1 MKRSLLPYSIVLM
14 LLFLLAPGCSMT
26 DKGHDQTQTTNG
38 ENPYEDD
45 YSEFASLSNRD
56 KWGNANV
63 HDPSVI
69 KEGDTYYVYSTDAIY
84 KPRGKKFNDDSVH
97 VGNIQIRS
105 SRDLV
110 NWEFEGWALDSI
122 PPEAVK
128 HVRKHNDGEGA
139 TNMWAPYVTKVNDE
153 FRMYYSVS
161 AFGTNSSY
169 IGLATAPQ
177 PLGPWT
183 DKGCVVKTTPES
195 EMNAIDASVI
205 TDEKTGKMWMH
216 YGSFFGGLYCVELDS
231 ETGFTKEQNDQGH
244 LLASRAN
251 LKEENLEAPEVIYNP
266 DQEKYYLFVS
276 YDALFTFYNVRVGRA
291 DSPEGPY
298 YDYFGKDMRDTTN
311 NYPVLTH
318 SYMFGN
324 HPGWSGNA
332 HCGILNDNGTYYMF
346 HQGRLAPSNE
356 MMLMHIRRIF
366 WLPDGWPVVSP
377 ERYAGIDK
385 ETVASKEIPG
395 KWEVIQLQEIGPMED
410 LWQGQIPPGGWEYT
424 KKAFN
429 VADTLVFKKN
439 GTTNSEKSKSW
450 RLDDGYLY
458 INNSPHALSHAW
470 DWENEESTIIFSGI
484 SENGFSIWGKKI
496 NK

>member
-1 MKRSLLPYSIVLM
+1 MTCKFFSLPALLAVIIAAAGCTSSGNKSNDKKYSI
-14 LLFLLAPGCSMT
+14 
-26 DKGHDQTQTTNG
+26 G

-45 YSEFASLSNRD
+45 YSNYTSLSNRE

-63 HDPSVI
+63 HDPTVI

-84 KPRGKKFNDDSVH
+84 KPRGEKFDDDTVH

-105 SRDLV
+105 SKDLV
-110 NWEFEGWALDSI
+110 NWNFEGWALDSI
-122 PPEAVK
+122 PPEAVE
-128 HVRKHNDGEGA
+128 HVRNHNDGEGA
-139 TNMWAPYVTKVNDE
+139 TNMWAPYVTKVEDE
-153 FRMYYSVS
+153 FRIYYSVS

-169 IGLATAPQ
+169 IGLATASN

-195 EMNAIDASVI
+195 KMNAIDASVV
-205 TDEKTGKMWMH
+205 TDAETGKMWMH
-216 YGSFFGGLYCVELDS
+216 YGSFFGGLYCVELNP
-231 ETGFTKEQNDQGH
+231 ETGFTKEENDQGH

-251 LKEENLEAPEVIYNP
+251 LKVQNLEAPEVIYHP
-266 DQEKYYLFVS
+266 EKEKYYLFVS
-276 YDALFTFYNVRVGRA
+276 YDALFTYYNVRVGRA

-298 YDYFGKDMRDTTN
+298 YDYFGNDMRDTTN

-332 HCGILNDNGTYYMF
+332 HCAVLNDNGQFYMF

-356 MMLMHIRRIF
+356 MMLMHVRRIF

-377 ERYAGIDK
+377 QRYAGIENNKVTND
-385 ETVASKEIPG
+385 EIPG
-395 KWEVIQLQEIGPMED
+395 EWEVITLKEKEPLVD

-424 KKAFN
+424 KEAFN
-429 VADTLVFKKN
+429 VADTVDFMDN
-439 GTTNSEKSKSW
+439 GSTNSQESKSW
-450 RLDDGYLY
+450 RIENDYLY
-458 INNSPHALSHAW
+458 INNSPHALSQAW
-470 DWENEESTIIFSGI
+470 DWENKKPTIIFSGI
-484 SENGFSIWGKKI
+484 SENGFAIWGKKI
-496 NK
+496 N